1 VYFGALRLQPR
12 RPQHNSMLT
21 ALISKYAIAA
31 SLTLAAAGWA
41 ATGIQTLR
49 LSSLK
54 LKNAEALAYEQTKAR
69 AKEQT
74 LNTENAKVT
83 DELLKDRATAVAA
96 AASSADR
103 LRQLSRTSSKAAEA
117 CRRLDEPAVTIIR
130 DNTREDLE
138 REARRADQVTIQL
151 TKLQDYV
158 ARVCLQ

>member
-1 VYFGALRLQPR
+1 MILAIIQRYAL
-12 RPQHNSMLT
+12 
-21 ALISKYAIAA
+21 AA

-41 ATGIQTLR
+41 AFGVQTLK

-69 AKEQT
+69 EKEQI

-103 LRQLSRTSSKAAEA
+103 LRHLSRASSKAAEA
-117 CRRLDEPAVTIIR
+117 CRRLDEPAVAIIR

-138 REARRADQVTIQL
+138 REASRADQVTIQL

-158 ARVCLQ
+158 SRVCIAAP